1 MDGVLMSGS
10 QMSHL
15 LWLLPLTGLAVGAA
29 LGWLLT
35 RARMAARMAQQQA
48 EAAIQL
54 QISAERVRLLDA
66 EVERQHVQRDAL
78 RADIERWRLVA
89 DSAAQERATLA
100 ERAERL
106 PILDARLRETEGAL
120 AAAQREVANVREAN
134 GRLQTE
140 LGAEREQ
147 FKEKLVLLDEAKRSL
162 SDQFKSLANDILE
175 EKGKR
180 FAELSQS
187 NLGKLLG
194 PFNEKLSEFRT
205 RVDTIYG
212 DDTRERSALAEQV
225 KQLLQLNQTL
235 SQDARNLTSAL
246 KGSNK
251 TQGNWGELIL
261 ERVLEDSGLR
271 KGHEYRT
278 QESHTLEG
286 GGRAQP
292 DVIIALPEKR
302 SLVVDAKASLTAYD
316 EYAAAEDESARTAA
330 LARHLQSV
338 RGHIRGLA
346 GKNYQTLY
354 QLESLDFVL
363 MFIPIE
369 PAFMLAVGH
378 DDKLFMD
385 AWRQNVLLVSPS
397 TLLFV
402 LRTVEHL
409 WRQEA
414 QSQNAKEI
422 ARRGGELYDRLV
434 AFTQDLEKVGER
446 LQQAQDSFHDAR
458 NKLGKNKGNVIRQAE
473 MLRELGVKP
482 NKKLSPALL
491 ELDERASEALPPAD
505 AADAGDA

>member
-1 MDGVLMSGS
+1 MHGVDVLI
-10 QMSHL
+10 
-15 LWLLPLTGLAVGAA
+15 WLLPLVAVVGTA
-29 LGWLLT
+29 LTWLVT
-35 RARMAARMAQQQA
+35 RARMAAAMAQQKA
-48 EAAIQL
+48 EAMAQY
-54 QISAERVRLLDA
+54 AELVRQRAQHATLL
-66 EVERQHVQRDAL
+66 
-78 RADIERWRLVA
+78 ADIEQWRQRA
-89 DSAAQERATLA
+89 DNAAQERATFA

-106 PILDARLRETEGAL
+106 PIVDARLREAESAL
-120 AAAQREVANVREAN
+120 AAALRESADLREAN

-140 LGAEREQ
+140 LAGEREQ
-147 FKEKLVLLDEAKRSL
+147 FKEKLALLDDAKRSL
-162 SDQFKSLANDILE
+162 SDQFKALANDILE

-225 KQLLQLNQTL
+225 KQLLHLNQTL

-246 KGSNK
+246 KGSSK

-278 QESHTLEG
+278 QQSHALEG

-316 EYAAAEDESARTAA
+316 EYAAAEDDSARTAA

-338 RGHIRGLA
+338 RAHIRGLA
-346 GKNYQTLY
+346 SKNYQALY

-363 MFIPIE
+363 LFIPIE
-369 PAFMLAVGH
+369 PAFMLAVSH

-385 AWRQNVLLVSPS
+385 AWHQNVLLVSPS

-446 LQQAQDSFHDAR
+446 LTQAQESFHEAR
-458 NKLGKNKGNVIRQAE
+458 NKLGKNRGNVIRQAQ

-482 NKKLSPALL
+482 NKKLPPALL
-491 ELDERASEALPPAD
+491 ELDAAEQDAPPA
-505 AADAGDA
+505 AIAEDAGDA

>member
-1 MDGVLMSGS
+1 MENPLD
-10 QMSHL
+10 L
-15 LWLLPLTGLAVGAA
+15 LWLAPISFAIGAA
-29 LGWLLT
+29 LAWLV
-35 RARMAARMAQQQA
+35 ARVRWSTALARQQA
-48 EAAIQL
+48 EATTQL
-54 QISAERVRLLDA
+54 QISAERIRLLDA

-78 RADIERWRLVA
+78 RADIERWRQLA
-89 DSAAQERATLA
+89 DSAAQERATFA

-106 PILDARLRETEGAL
+106 PILDARLSETESAL
-120 AAAQREVANVREAN
+120 AAAQREASELREAN

-140 LGAEREQ
+140 LSGEREQ
-147 FKEKLVLLDEAKRSL
+147 LKEKLALLDEAKRSL
-162 SDQFKSLANDILE
+162 SDQFKTLANDILE

-278 QESHTLEG
+278 QQSHALEG

-292 DVIIALPEKR
+292 DVIIALPENR
-302 SLVVDAKASLTAYD
+302 SLVVDAKASLSAYD
-316 EYAAAEDESARTAA
+316 EYAAAEDDAGRGVA

-338 RGHIRGLA
+338 RAHIRGLA

-369 PAFMLAVGH
+369 PAFMLAVSH
-378 DDKLFMD
+378 DQKLFMD
-385 AWRQNVLLVSPS
+385 AWHQNVLLVSPS

-446 LQQAQDSFHDAR
+446 LQQAQESFQDAR
-458 NKLGKNKGNVIRQAE
+458 NKLGKNRGNVIRQAE

-482 NKKLSPALL
+482 NKKLPPALL
-491 ELDERASEALPPAD
+491 ELDESGGEASPPALAPD
-505 AADAGDA
+505 ADER

>member
-1 MDGVLMSGS
+1 MEIPGTAY
-10 QMSHL
+10 
-15 LWLLPLTGLAVGAA
+15 WLLLVVLAAGVA
-29 LGWLLT
+29 LGWLLARL
-35 RARMAARMAQQQA
+35 RAAALLARQQA
-48 EAAIQL
+48 ETTMQL
-54 QISAERVRLLDA
+54 EISRERIRLLDA
-66 EVERQHVQRDAL
+66 EVERQHAQRDAL
-78 RADIERWRLVA
+78 RAEIERWRQLA
-89 DSAAQERATLA
+89 DTAAQQRATFV

-106 PILDARLRETEGAL
+106 PILDARCAEIECAL
-120 AAAQREVANVREAN
+120 VAAQREAASLRESN

-140 LGAEREQ
+140 LTGEREQ

-162 SDQFKSLANDILE
+162 SDQFKALANDILE

-225 KQLLQLNQTL
+225 KQLLHLNQTL

-278 QESHTLEG
+278 QESHALEG

-292 DVIIALPEKR
+292 DVIIALPEQR
-302 SLVVDAKASLTAYD
+302 SLVIDAKASLSAYD
-316 EYAAAEDESARTAA
+316 DYAAAEDDAARSAA

-338 RGHIRGLA
+338 RAHIKGLA
-346 GKNYQTLY
+346 EKNYQALY

-369 PAFMLAVGH
+369 PAFMLAVSH
-378 DDKLFMD
+378 DQKLFMD
-385 AWRQNVLLVSPS
+385 AWHRNVLLVSPS

-446 LQQAQDSFHDAR
+446 LQQAQESFHEAR
-458 NKLGKNKGNVIRQAE
+458 NKLGKNRGNVIRQAE

-491 ELDERASEALPPAD
+491 ELDESGSEALPPVVAPD
-505 AADAGDA
+505 VGDAQP

>member
-1 MDGVLMSGS
+1 MENPLD
-10 QMSHL
+10 L
-15 LWLLPLTGLAVGAA
+15 LWLAPISFAIGAA
-29 LGWLLT
+29 LAWLV
-35 RARMAARMAQQQA
+35 ARVRWSTALARQQA
-48 EAAIQL
+48 EATTQL
-54 QISAERVRLLDA
+54 QISAERIRLLDA
-66 EVERQHVQRDAL
+66 EIERQHTQRDAL
-78 RADIERWRLVA
+78 RAEIERWRQLA
-89 DSAAQERATLA
+89 DSAAQERATFA

-106 PILDARLRETEGAL
+106 PIMDARLSDTESTL
-120 AAAQREVANVREAN
+120 IAAQREIANLREAN

-140 LGAEREQ
+140 LSGEREQ
-147 FKEKLVLLDEAKRSL
+147 LKEKLALLDEAKRSL
-162 SDQFKSLANDILE
+162 SDQFKALANDILE

-194 PFNEKLSEFRT
+194 PFNDKLSEFRT

-212 DDTRERSALAEQV
+212 EDKSERGALSEQV
-225 KQLLQLNQTL
+225 KQLYQLNQTL

-251 TQGNWGELIL
+251 TQGNWGELVL

-278 QESHTLEG
+278 QESHARED

-292 DVIIALPEKR
+292 DVIIALPENR
-302 SLVVDAKASLTAYD
+302 SLVVDAKASLNAYD
-316 EYAAAEDESARTAA
+316 EYASAEDEGARSAA

-338 RGHIRGLA
+338 RAHIRGLA
-346 GKNYQTLY
+346 SKNYQTLY
-354 QLESLDFVL
+354 QLQSLDFVL

-369 PAFMLAVGH
+369 PAFMLAVSH
-378 DDKLFMD
+378 DEKLFMD
-385 AWRQNVLLVSPS
+385 AWHQNVLLVSPS

-434 AFTQDLEKVGER
+434 AFTEDLEKVGDR
-446 LQQAQDSFHDAR
+446 LQQAQDSFHNAR

-482 NKKLSPALL
+482 NKKLPPALL
-491 ELDERASEALPPAD
+491 ALDESGNEPAILP
-505 AADAGDA
+505 DAGDA

>member
-1 MDGVLMSGS
+1 MENPGTA
-10 QMSHL
+10 
-15 LWLLPLTGLAVGAA
+15 LWLLLVALAMGAA
-29 LGWLLT
+29 LGWVLA
-35 RARMAARMAQQQA
+35 RARAAAALARAQA
-48 EAAIQL
+48 ESTTQL
-54 QISAERVRLLDA
+54 EIGRERIRLLDA

-78 RADIERWRLVA
+78 RAEIERWRQLA
-89 DSAAQERATLA
+89 DNAAQERATYA

-106 PILDARLRETEGAL
+106 PTLDARLSETESAL
-120 AAAQREVANVREAN
+120 AAAQREAASLREAN

-140 LGAEREQ
+140 LSAEREQ

-162 SDQFKSLANDILE
+162 SDQFKALANDILE

-278 QESHTLEG
+278 QESHALEG

-302 SLVVDAKASLTAYD
+302 SLVVDAKASLSAYD
-316 EYAAAEDESARTAA
+316 EYAAAEDDAGRGAA

-338 RGHIRGLA
+338 RAHIRGLA

-369 PAFMLAVGH
+369 PAFMLAVSH
-378 DDKLFMD
+378 DEKLFMD
-385 AWRQNVLLVSPS
+385 AWHQNVLLVSPS

-446 LQQAQDSFHDAR
+446 LQQAQESFHDAR
-458 NKLGKNKGNVIRQAE
+458 NKLGKNRGNVIRQAE

-482 NKKLSPALL
+482 NKKLPPALL
-491 ELDERASEALPPAD
+491 ELDDSASEALPPAD
-505 AADAGDA
+505 AADAADAGEA

>member
-1 MDGVLMSGS
+1 MGS
-10 QMSHL
+10 ASD
-15 LWLLPLTGLAVGAA
+15 LWWLIPLAVAVGAA
-29 LGWLLT
+29 LGWLLV
-35 RARMAARMAQQQA
+35 RARMMAAMAQKQA
-48 EAAIQL
+48 EATTQL
-54 QISAERVRLLDA
+54 QISAERIRLLDA
-66 EVERQHVQRDAL
+66 EIERQHVQRDAL
-78 RADIERWRLVA
+78 RADIERWRQLA
-89 DSAAQERATLA
+89 DRTAQERATFA

-106 PILDARLRETEGAL
+106 PIMDARLSETESTL
-120 AAAQREVANVREAN
+120 TAAQREIANLREAN

-140 LGAEREQ
+140 LSGEREQ

-162 SDQFKSLANDILE
+162 SDQFKALANDILE

-194 PFNEKLSEFRT
+194 PFNDKLSEFRT

-212 DDTRERSALAEQV
+212 EDKSERGALSEQV

-278 QESHTLEG
+278 QESHALEG

-302 SLVVDAKASLTAYD
+302 SLVVDAKASLSAYD
-316 EYAAAEDESARTAA
+316 EYAAAEDDSGRGVA

-338 RGHIRGLA
+338 RAHIRGLA

-369 PAFMLAVGH
+369 PAFMLAVSH
-378 DDKLFMD
+378 DEKLFMD
-385 AWRQNVLLVSPS
+385 AWHQNVLLVSPS

-446 LQQAQDSFHDAR
+446 LQQAQESFHDAR
-458 NKLGKNKGNVIRQAE
+458 NKLGKNRGNVIRQAE

-491 ELDERASEALPPAD
+491 ELDEGGSEALSPAIIPD
-505 AADAGDA
+505 VGDG

>member
-1 MDGVLMSGS
+1 MGS
-10 QMSHL
+10 ASDLWWLIL
-15 LWLLPLTGLAVGAA
+15 LAVAVGAV
-29 LGWLLT
+29 LGWLYA
-35 RARMAARMAQQQA
+35 RARMAAAMVRQQA
-48 EAAIQL
+48 EAATQQ
-54 QISAERVRLLDA
+54 QISAERIRLLDA
-66 EVERQHVQRDAL
+66 EIERQHSQRAAL
-78 RADIERWRLVA
+78 LADIENWRKL
-89 DSAAQERATLA
+89 AQAEAQQRATLA

-106 PILDARLRETEGAL
+106 PILDARLSESERAL
-120 AAAQREVANVREAN
+120 AAAQREVANLREAN

-140 LGAEREQ
+140 LAAEREQ
-147 FKEKLVLLDEAKRSL
+147 IKEKLALLDEAKRSL
-162 SDQFKSLANDILE
+162 SDQFKALANDILE

-187 NLGKLLG
+187 NLGKLLD
-194 PFNEKLSEFRT
+194 PFNEKLSEFRA

-212 DDTRERSALAEQV
+212 EDKSERGALSEQV
-225 KQLLQLNQTL
+225 RQLQLLNQTL

-246 KGSNK
+246 KGSSK

-278 QESHTLEG
+278 QQSHALED

-292 DVIIALPEKR
+292 DVIIALPENR
-302 SLVVDAKASLTAYD
+302 SLVVDAKASLNAYD
-316 EYAAAEDESARTAA
+316 DYAAAADESTRSAA

-338 RGHIRGLA
+338 RTHIRGLA

-354 QLESLDFVL
+354 QLQSLDFVL

-369 PAFMLAVGH
+369 PAFMLAVSH
-378 DDKLFMD
+378 DEKLFMD
-385 AWRQNVLLVSPS
+385 AWHQNVLLVSPS

-482 NKKLSPALL
+482 NKKLPRALL
-491 ELDERASEALPPAD
+491 DMDESGNEVLPPAD
-505 AADAGDA
+505 AGDG